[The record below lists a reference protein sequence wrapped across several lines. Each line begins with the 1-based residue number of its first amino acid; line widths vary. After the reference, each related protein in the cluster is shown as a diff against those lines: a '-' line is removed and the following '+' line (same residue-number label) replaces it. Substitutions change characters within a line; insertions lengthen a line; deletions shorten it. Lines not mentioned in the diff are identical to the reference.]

1 MGKFNPEKIRNICFA
16 GHGRSGKTTLCE
28 AMLFHAGAIDRYGS
42 TADGTATMDYDPEEI
57 KRNFSIS
64 TATAPLEYKDCKINL
79 IDTPGY
85 FDFVGGVFEGMRGA
99 DSVVITVSG
108 KSGVSVGTEQ
118 VFRYAV
124 RAKLP
129 ISMFITKLENEHSDY
144 DAILAQI
151 KSRFGAAIVPF
162 TIPILEGGK
171 VTGFADVVT
180 SKAYSYNGFQAK
192 EIPMPAS
199 TAASVE
205 SARDVL
211 FEQIAETDEALMEKY
226 FDGQAF
232 TEEEIRQGIHTGL
245 KESIIIPVFAGELS
259 TGAGVSLFMDAV
271 VSYLPSPAEANPI
284 LATDTKT
291 EDFVELETS
300 ESADLAAIVF
310 KTVADPYV
318 GKLSIFRVISGV
330 MKSDTTVYNP
340 AKEVNEKIGRLYSIK
355 GKKQIETDSVGAG
368 DIGAVTKLLSTAT
381 GDTLCK
387 VGNSIVI
394 EPIAYPKPVISLAV
408 LPVAKGDEE
417 KIHGGLMKL
426 REEDPTFTVTNNHE
440 THQMLIEGQGEQHID
455 VVVSKLKNKYG
466 VNVKLEDPIVPYR
479 EAIKGRAKV
488 EGKHKKQS
496 GGHGQYGHV
505 VIEFEPSAG
514 EGLEFAENV
523 FGGSVPKNYFPAVEK
538 GLHDCMEHGVLA
550 GYPVVGLKAT
560 LLDGSYHPV
569 DSSEMAF
576 KVAAS
581 IAFKNGLTQANPV
594 LLEPIG
600 YLKAT
605 VPEGMMGDVIGD
617 INKRRGRI
625 LGMGSGEVEAEVPVA
640 EMFKYATDLRS
651 MTQGRGSFTFDFVRY
666 EEAPKNIVDKVIAE
680 AKANQKEG

>member
-1 MGKFNPEKIRNICFA
+1 MGNFKPEKIRNICFA

-28 AMLFHAGAIDRYGS
+28 AMLYHAGAVDRFGS
-42 TADGTATMDYDPEEI
+42 VADGTATMDFDPEET
-57 KRNFSIS
+57 KRSFSIS
-64 TATAPLEYKDCKINL
+64 TAVAPLEYKDCKMNL
-79 IDTPGY
+79 VDTPGY
-85 FDFVGGVFEGMRGA
+85 FDFVGGVFEGMKGA

-108 KSGVSVGTEQ
+108 KSGVGVGTEQ

-129 ISMFITKLENEHSDY
+129 IAMFITKLENEHSDY
-144 DAILAQI
+144 AGILAQI

-162 TIPILEGGK
+162 TIPVIENNK
-171 VTGFADVVT
+171 VTAFVDVV
-180 SKAYSYNGFQAK
+180 SGKAYAYDGFKAK
-192 EIPMPAS
+192 EIPVPEA
-199 TAASVE
+199 AASALE
-205 SARDVL
+205 SARDTL
-211 FEQIAETDEALMEKY
+211 YEQIAETDEALMEKY
-226 FDGQAF
+226 FDGEAF
-232 TEEEIRQGIHTGL
+232 TEEEIRQGIKTGL
-245 KESIIIPVFAGELS
+245 KESIVIPVFAGELV
-259 TGAGVSLFMDAV
+259 TGAGVSLFMDAAAA
-271 VSYLPSPAEANPI
+271 YLPSPVEANPI

-291 EDFVELETS
+291 EDIVELKPDEDG
-300 ESADLAAIVF
+300 DLAAIVF

-318 GKLSIFRVISGV
+318 GKLSIFRVVSGV

-340 AKEVNEKIGRLYSIK
+340 NKEANEKIGRLYTIK
-355 GKKQIETDSVGAG
+355 GKKQIETDLVGAG
-368 DIGAVTKLLSTAT
+368 DIGAVTKLAQTAT

-387 VGNSIVI
+387 AGTAVVI
-394 EPIAYPKPVISLAV
+394 DPIEYPKPVLSLAV

-417 KIHGGLMKL
+417 KIHAGLVKL
-426 REEDPTFTVTNNHE
+426 REEDPTFTVSTNHE
-440 THQMLIEGQGEQHID
+440 THQMIIEGQGEQHID
-455 VVVSKLKNKYG
+455 VIVSKLKNKFG
-466 VNVKLEDPIVPYR
+466 VNVTLETPIVPYR

-505 VIEFEPSAG
+505 IIEFEPGTG

-538 GLHDCMEHGVLA
+538 GLRDCMEHGVLA
-550 GYPVVGLKAT
+550 GYPVVSLKAT

-581 IAFKNGLTQANPV
+581 IAFKNGLAQANPV

-600 YLKAT
+600 YLKAN

-680 AKANQKEG
+680 AKEKQKE

>member
-1 MGKFNPEKIRNICFA
+1 MP
-16 GHGRSGKTTLCE
+16 
-28 AMLFHAGAIDRYGS
+28 
-42 TADGTATMDYDPEEI
+42 
-57 KRNFSIS
+57 
-64 TATAPLEYKDCKINL
+64 
-79 IDTPGY
+79 
-85 FDFVGGVFEGMRGA
+85 
-99 DSVVITVSG
+99 
-108 KSGVSVGTEQ
+108 
-118 VFRYAV
+118 
-124 RAKLP
+124 
-129 ISMFITKLENEHSDY
+129 
-144 DAILAQI
+144 DA
-151 KSRFGAAIVPF
+151 AA
-162 TIPILEGGK
+162 
-171 VTGFADVVT
+171 
-180 SKAYSYNGFQAK
+180 
-192 EIPMPAS
+192 
-199 TAASVE
+199 AAVE
-205 SARDVL
+205 SARDTL
-211 FEQIAETDEALMEKY
+211 YEQIAETDEALMEKY

-232 TEEEIRQGIHTGL
+232 SDEEIRQGIKAGL
-245 KESIIIPVFAGELS
+245 KESIVIPVFAGELA

-271 VSYLPSPAEANPI
+271 VSYLPSPVEANPI
-284 LATDTKT
+284 LATDSKT
-291 EDFVELETS
+291 EDIIELKAS
-300 ESADLAAIVF
+300 ESDDLAAVVF

-318 GKLSIFRVISGV
+318 GKLSIFRVVSGV
-330 MKSDTTVYNP
+330 MKSDTMVYNP
-340 AKEVNEKIGRLYSIK
+340 VKEANEKIGRLYTIK
-355 GKKQIETDSVGAG
+355 GKKQSDTDSVGAG
-368 DIGAVTKLLSTAT
+368 DIGAVTKLISTTT

-387 VGNSIVI
+387 VGSNIVI
-394 EPIAYPKPVISLAV
+394 EPIEYPRPVISLAV

-417 KIHGGLMKL
+417 KIHSGLVKL
-426 REEDPTFTVTNNHE
+426 REEDPTFTVSTNHE
-440 THQMLIEGQGEQHID
+440 THQMIIEGQGEQHID
-455 VVVSKLKNKYG
+455 VIVSKLKNKYG
-466 VNVKLEDPIVPYR
+466 VNVTLEVPIVPYR

-505 VIEFEPSAG
+505 VIEFEPGTG

-538 GLHDCMEHGVLA
+538 GLRDCMEHGVLA
-550 GYPVVGLKAT
+550 GYPVVSLKAT

-581 IAFKNGLTQANPV
+581 LAFKNGLAQANPV

-680 AKANQKEG
+680 AKEQQKE